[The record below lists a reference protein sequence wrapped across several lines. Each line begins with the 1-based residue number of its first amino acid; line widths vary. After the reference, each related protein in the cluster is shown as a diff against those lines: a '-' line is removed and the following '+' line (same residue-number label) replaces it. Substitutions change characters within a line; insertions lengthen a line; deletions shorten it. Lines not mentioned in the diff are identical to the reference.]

1 MKKILPLLYLF
12 APTALALAHGEVDD
26 GHVETV
32 AVADPSQRIY
42 VLGGV
47 IIVFVLITI
56 WFIWS
61 KWVSGKPE

>member
-1 MKKILPLLYLF
+1 MKKILPLIYLF
-12 APTALALAHGEVDD
+12 TPTALAFAHGEVDD

-47 IIVFVLITI
+47 IVVLVLVAV

-61 KWVSGKPE
+61 KWVSNRPQ